1 MEISGV
7 VKCEDFYS
15 RHQQERESLPHT
27 RTLCACVSAAR
38 RFLAPCERPHIF
50 MDQKLSVVYIFIWAV
65 QLTGP
70 PVDYADAT
78 GMDVRKEKT
87 FYLGIARLFV

>member
-1 MEISGV
+1 MRL
-7 VKCEDFYS
+7 CECGTALFG
-15 RHQQERESLPHT
+15 SL
-27 RTLCACVSAAR
+27 R
-38 RFLAPCERPHIF
+38 APAHIYGPEA
-50 MDQKLSVVYIFIWAV
+50 QRGVYIFIWAV

-78 GMDVRKEKT
+78 GMDAREKKA